1 MKLYFRSAI
10 PLLSVSWRPPDN
22 SVLCSCLRVAGHLG
36 KYLSYLGGEVRLHQY
51 IPQLLTAAHGVVY
64 AKHITLI
71 HWFFVEAKGN
81 CDGAA

>member
-1 MKLYFRSAI
+1 M
-10 PLLSVSWRPPDN
+10 
-22 SVLCSCLRVAGHLG
+22 
-36 KYLSYLGGEVRLHQY
+36 RLHQY

-71 HWFFVEAKGN
+71 HLFFVEAKGN